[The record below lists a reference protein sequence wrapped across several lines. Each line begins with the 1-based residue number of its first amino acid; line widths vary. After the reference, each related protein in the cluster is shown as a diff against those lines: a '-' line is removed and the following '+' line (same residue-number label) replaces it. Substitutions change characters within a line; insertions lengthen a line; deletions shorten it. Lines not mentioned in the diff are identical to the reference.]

1 MIALSLSAVAAA
13 AGAADRAP
21 TPSIFAPVST
31 PAFAIRDVGFFVLG
45 ITAVIFVIVAGLA
58 AYTIVRATATAAPR
72 PDPSRRRSTAARRS
86 SWRGRWCRS

>member
-58 AYTIVRATATAAPR
+58 AYTIVRYRHRGAAFRTASR
-72 PDPSRRRSTAARRS
+72 PRSTAARRS